1 MLQCMGPLKFRWTAA
16 FTLKGHQLRI
26 EIMDYLSQNHEI
38 IVAVVR
44 VLIVFMKA
52 DMSKQVGLAHLLEVI
67 QDMAEI
73 GRIHTCQRKSGN
85 LRLRIHPLYSLACA
99 HKQGSVSGWIILVDL
114 LIGFIPYFPF
124 MYSVLIAGHSSLHI
138 LFPCLQCRLISEY
151 LCSQSHFRR
160 IYRIAVPKTYPWL
173 DILTDNAI
181 DYLVEPLI
189 VISAFPC
196 LRTGPSAL
204 DPRMTDSELGDIG
217 AAFRVF
223 CITSVNTFISH

>member
-1 MLQCMGPLKFRWTAA
+1 MLQCMGPLKFRWTSA
-16 FTLKGHQLRI
+16 FTLKDHQLRI

-38 IVAVVR
+38 IIAVVGI
-44 VLIVFMKA
+44 LIVFMKA
-52 DMSKQVGLAHLLEVI
+52 DMGKQVGLAHILEVI

-85 LRLRIHPLYSLACA
+85 LRLRVDSPDSLACP
-99 HKQGSVSGWIILVDL
+99 HQQSGICGRIVFINL
-114 LIGFIPYFPF
+114 LIRLVPYFPF
-124 MYSVLIAGHSSLHI
+124 MYSVLIAGYSSLHI

-173 DILTDNAI
+173 DILTDNTI

-223 CITSVNTFISH
+223 CITTVNTFISH